1 MTDGDAL
8 LSAYI
13 LDGHGAGRPSDWD
26 GIHQWQPDQG
36 TLWVHLDR
44 THDQSRQWLTQQA
57 GLDPIV
63 CDALLAED
71 TRPRSTVIGEGALV
85 ILRGVNLNPGAEP
98 DDMISIRLWLDA
110 TRIISLRYPRL
121 MAAQDLRDRLAR
133 GDGPRSSATF
143 LVQLAETLTERM
155 APVMGNVDE
164 LIDQL
169 EEQVISA
176 QTQEVRSQ
184 LRGLRG
190 QVITLRRHIAP
201 QRDAIWHL
209 YREPLH
215 WLTDRDRAALHEV
228 GDRTTRYVEDLDAM
242 RERASLIH
250 EELASRLSERMNRT
264 MYVLSMMASIFLP
277 LGLLTG
283 LLGINVAGI
292 PGAETPWAFAVVC
305 LSLVVLA
312 AVQWIVFRRLKLW

>member
-8 LSAYI
+8 LSAYV
-13 LDGHGAGRPSDWD
+13 LDGQGAGQPTDWA
-26 GIHQWQPDQG
+26 GIRRWQPDQG

-44 THDQSRQWLTQQA
+44 THDQSRQWLSQEA

-71 TRPRSTVIGEGALV
+71 TRPRSTVIGDGALV
-85 ILRGVNLNPGAEP
+85 IFRGVNLNPGAEP

-121 MAAQDLRDRLAR
+121 MAVQDLRDRLAS
-133 GDGPRSSATF
+133 GAGPRNSATF
-143 LVQLAETLTERM
+143 LVQLAEALTERM
-155 APVMGNVDE
+155 APVMANLDE
-164 LIDQL
+164 LMDQL

-184 LRGLRG
+184 LRVLRG

-209 YREPLH
+209 HREPLH
-215 WLTDRDRAALHEV
+215 WLTDRDRATLREV
-228 GDRTTRYVEDLDAM
+228 GDHTTRYVEDLDAM

-250 EELASRLSERMNRT
+250 EELASRLSERMNST
-264 MYVLSMMASIFLP
+264 MYVLSMVATIFLP

-283 LLGINVAGI
+283 LLGINVGGI
-292 PGAETPWAFAVVC
+292 PGAENQWAFAGVC
-305 LSLVVLA
+305 LGLVLLA
-312 AVQWIVFRRLKLW
+312 IVQWLVFRRLRLW